1 MASVNIGKIQA
12 VSLQRKRSRA
22 RRVMKQYE
30 KEGES
35 TVKIYGGQK
44 WNFDIVFFIKENE
57 GNKKRVFFQAKH
69 DLEF

>member
-1 MASVNIGKIQA
+1 
-12 VSLQRKRSRA
+12 
-22 RRVMKQYE
+22 MKQYA

-44 WNFDIVFFIKENE
+44 WNFDIVIFIKENE

-69 DLEF
+69 DLEC

>member
-1 MASVNIGKIQA
+1 
-12 VSLQRKRSRA
+12 
-22 RRVMKQYE
+22 MKQYA

-44 WNFDIVFFIKENE
+44 RNFDIVIFIKENE

-69 DLEF
+69 DLEC